1 VITDEDKERVRQATD
16 FMQLVSETV
25 ELRRR
30 GADWWGCCPFHHE
43 KSPSFHINPSTGL
56 WKCFGCGL
64 GGDVF
69 GYVMHRENLEFPD
82 AIRFLADR
90 AGIELVEERGGNR
103 GPKRNRL
110 IECLTEAES
119 YYATMLNRGRGKG
132 PAQGREYLAGR
143 GFGSD
148 VCRRWKLGYA
158 PGHAML
164 VRHLSSKGFT
174 NQEMEA
180 ADLAVRRGS
189 FGNDGRGAEP
199 SRQDRQSYESDRFYD
214 RVMFPIH
221 DEQGRTIAFGG
232 RVMGDAKPKY
242 LNSKETPVFHKGK
255 HLFAFDR
262 AKEHIAARGE
272 AIVCE
277 GYTDVI
283 ALHEAGYPIAV
294 AALGT
299 SFSLDHVR
307 TLSRFAKRIVCMF
320 DGDAAGQRAAERAI
334 QFLDKSEADL
344 RCVVLPNNQDPAE
357 FLDTHRASDLEPIL
371 KDAEP
376 LMDFVLRKRLEGVRP
391 TTPAGVRTSL
401 LNEVARVL
409 APLKQSVLLDEYSHV
424 VGDWLGFS
432 AQTVKSAIRSAP
444 VEGAS
449 NAANANRRPSRQQ
462 ASSGN
467 RGTQGSWGSQRNGS
481 QRQASPQGW
490 ADDQPYYAEEMGQY
504 APDDYLPPEAQGSEY
519 DAASHGPR
527 NAFVAK
533 PTYDDAPRSSRFGD
547 AVSADELRQVRAER
561 ELLALMAAYPDVM
574 RTHADRIA
582 SLLWADPQNEA
593 IAWSI
598 LATPEGTAPADVV
611 AAASAVVPEAP
622 SILSAGRVVSEA
634 GVSGEAKAAFV
645 LDTVE
650 LYSTRRR
657 IQDLRARMRS
667 ETNASQNLFYEATE
681 LQKHANELTNRI
693 SSGFNN

>member
-1 VITDEDKERVRQATD
+1 MITDEDKERVRQATD
-16 FMQLVSETV
+16 FLQLVSEGV

-69 GYVMHRENLEFPD
+69 GYVMHKENLEFPD
-82 AIRFLADR
+82 AIRYLADR
-90 AGIELVEERGGNR
+90 AGIELVEERGGRR

-119 YYATMLNRGRGKG
+119 FYATMLNRGRGTG
-132 PAQGREYLAGR
+132 PAQGRAYLAGR

-148 VCRRWKLGYA
+148 VCRRWHLGYA
-158 PGHAML
+158 PGNAML
-164 VRHLSSKGFT
+164 VEHLTSKGFT
-174 NQEMEA
+174 TQEMEA
-180 ADLAVRRGS
+180 ADLAIRRDSYG
-189 FGNDGRGAEP
+189 GGR
-199 SRQDRQSYESDRFYD
+199 RSYEADRFFD

-232 RVMGDAKPKY
+232 RVLGDGKPKY

-307 TLSRFAKRIVCMF
+307 TLARFAKRIICLF

-357 FLDTHRASDLEPIL
+357 FLDTHRASDLQPIL
-371 KDAEP
+371 DSAEP
-376 LMDFVLRKRLEGVRP
+376 LMDFVLRKRLAGVGP

-401 LNEVARVL
+401 LNELARVL

-424 VGDWLGFS
+424 VADWLGFPV
-432 AQTVKSAIRSAP
+432 QTVKSAIKAAP
-444 VEGAS
+444 LDPAS
-449 NAANANRRPSRQQ
+449 NVSNRRTQRQTARANAT
-462 ASSGN
+462 GN
-467 RGTQGSWGSQRNGS
+467 RAYGNAVYGDEVSE
-481 QRQASPQGW
+481 
-490 ADDQPYYAEEMGQY
+490 YV
-504 APDDYLPPEAQGSEY
+504 PDDYLPPEADESSYGSASDGAYAPY
-519 DAASHGPR
+519 DEVRSTSASPLTYAAGAL
-527 NAFVAK
+527 N
-533 PTYDDAPRSSRFGD
+533 
-547 AVSADELRQVRAER
+547 ADEMRQVQAER
-561 ELLALMAAYPDVM
+561 ELLSLMAADPDVM
-574 RTHADRIA
+574 RAHADRIA
-582 SLLWADPQNEA
+582 NVLWADTRNEA

-598 LATPEGTAPADVV
+598 LATPEGTSPADAV
-611 AAASAVVPEAP
+611 AAATAVVADAP
-622 SILSAGRVVSEA
+622 SILSAGRVASEP
-634 GVSGEAKAAFV
+634 GVSNEAKAAFV

-650 LYSTRRR
+650 LYSTRRK
-657 IQDLRARMRS
+657 IQELRARMRS
-667 ETNASQNLFYEATE
+667 EASSSQNLFYEATE

-693 SSGFNN
+693 ASGFIN